1 MSENARTR
9 WQARYEK
16 SRVREV
22 DFTTLSGLE
31 LEPAYG
37 TDDSEWPGEFPFTR
51 GLYPTGYR
59 GRSWT
64 IRQFAGFGNAQQTNE
79 RYRMILGR
87 GGGGLSVA
95 FDMPTL
101 MGRDSDDPKS
111 LGEVGHCGVAIDSA
125 ADMEVL
131 FDGIDLGDV
140 TTSMTISGPAVPV
153 FCMMIVAAER
163 AGVDTGKLNG
173 TLQTDI
179 FKEYIAQKEWI
190 FGPEPHLRLI
200 GDLMEYCAEK
210 IPAYKPLS
218 VSGYHIREAGS
229 TAAQELAFTLA
240 DGFGYVE
247 LGLSRGL
254 DVDVFAPGLSF
265 FFDAHVDFFEE
276 IAKFRAARRI
286 WARWMRDVYGATTD
300 KAQWLRF
307 HTQTAGVSLT
317 AQQPYNNVV
326 RTGIEALSAVL
337 GGTNSLHTNALDETL
352 ALPSEQAAE
361 IALRTQQVI
370 MEETGVVNVADPLGG
385 SWYVEALTDRI
396 EAEANAIF
404 DQILAM
410 GGSTAH
416 LRPARADRRG
426 RRSRRVARS
435 PAGSCAA
442 SRTAGS
448 CPRSPRRRSSTRSS
462 LEKGEKR
469 IVGVNCH
476 TESVTHDLEI
486 LRVSHE
492 VEVEQ
497 VRVLAAR
504 RQAARRRGR
513 DGGAGRM
520 VDGGARRREHDRA
533 DARRGARRG
542 DARRDLRRAAGRVGR
557 VPRTGPV
564 LSRRRRSLGLAHD
577 AAAVLPPGR
586 DRPVRPQ
593 APAPQP
599 AAGGTRGRRPAAGG
613 SSYAVEVT
621 EENFQATI
629 ESSMTAP
636 VLLVFYSPTRM
647 PESQQL
653 ADDLVD
659 AVDGV
664 RGPVPGRPGRHRRR
678 AGDRAGDA
686 DPVDPA
692 GGRGP
697 RRPSGAA
704 DPGRA
709 AARRAALRADHQVMQ
724 QLTAQGMT
732 GRHQPRVGRPST
744 PTATASP
751 TSTRAT
757 PPPRT
762 RSATVTSTARSRSTR
777 SSSTP
782 TPPTPR
788 PPPAWR
794 WPRSCSAP
802 RASTST
808 PPGAAAA
815 ANPDDVDAQTMVADL
830 DMLGGH
836 VEDAFNRLIELVR
849 RTSGDDRNQA
859 REHLLGLF
867 GAVGNDDPRVLK
879 GRQSLA
885 SALF

>member
-9 WQARYEK
+9 WQARYDR

-179 FKEYIAQKEWI
+179 FKEYIAQKEWL
-190 FGPEPHLRLI
+190 FTPEPHLRLI
-200 GDLMEYCAEK
+200 GDLMEYCVEN

-254 DVDVFAPGLSF
+254 DVDEFAPGLSF

-286 WARWMRDVYGATTD
+286 WARWLRDVYGATSE

-396 EAEANAIF
+396 EAEATAIF
-404 DQILAM
+404 DKILSM
-410 GGSTAH
+410 GGSTLTSEQPEQIA
-416 LRPARADRRG
+416 AAVGRG
-426 RRSRRVARS
+426 EWLVTRGLLHGIEEGWFMSEIAE
-435 PAGSCAA
+435 AA
-442 SRTAGS
+442 FQYQV
-448 CPRSPRRRSSTRSS
+448 S
-462 LEKGEKR
+462 LEKREKR

-476 TESVTHDLEI
+476 QESVTHDLEI

-504 RQAARRRGR
+504 KSVRDAEAVSAA
-513 DGGAGRM
+513 
-520 VDGGARRREHDRA
+520 
-533 DARRGARRG
+533 
-542 DARRDLRRAAGRVGR
+542 L
-557 VPRTGPV
+557 
-564 LSRRRRSLGLAHD
+564 
-577 AAAVLPPGR
+577 
-586 DRPVRPQ
+586 
-593 APAPQP
+593 
-599 AAGGTRGRRPAAGG
+599 TRL
-613 SSYAVEVT
+613 VEVART
-621 EENFQATI
+621 DGNMI
-629 ESSMTAP
+629 EPM
-636 VLLVFYSPTRM
+636 L
-647 PESQQL
+647 
-653 ADDLVD
+653 D
-659 AVDGV
+659 AVRVEATLGEICDV
-664 RGPVPGRPGRHRRR
+664 
-678 AGDRAGDA
+678 
-686 DPVDPA
+686 
-692 GGRGP
+692 
-697 RRPSGAA
+697 
-704 DPGRA
+704 
-709 AARRAALRADHQVMQ
+709 LRAEW
-724 QLTAQGMT
+724 GEY
-732 GRHQPRVGRPST
+732 REP
-744 PTATASP
+744 
-751 TSTRAT
+751 
-757 PPPRT
+757 
-762 RSATVTSTARSRSTR
+762 AR
-777 SSSTP
+777 
-782 TPPTPR
+782 
-788 PPPAWR
+788 
-794 WPRSCSAP
+794 
-802 RASTST
+802 
-808 PPGAAAA
+808 
-815 ANPDDVDAQTMVADL
+815 
-830 DMLGGH
+830 
-836 VEDAFNRLIELVR
+836 F
-849 RTSGDDRNQA
+849 
-859 REHLLGLF
+859 
-867 GAVGNDDPRVLK
+867 
-879 GRQSLA
+879 
-885 SALF
+885 